1 MQYGHGN
8 GRRGV
13 LTLGR
18 GKQKHVGAG
27 SARSLASGAGDTIP
41 GTAGGSGGTAREADA
56 RSTGWVSPRSQKAS
70 QCLTVEVRVKKDA
83 KYRQKPGDK

>member
-27 SARSLASGAGDTIP
+27 SARSLASGGLTTLYQGQLAGLVGP
-41 GTAGGSGGTAREADA
+41 RARLMPDLQDESVQGHK
-56 RSTGWVSPRSQKAS
+56 RPLSVLQ
-70 QCLTVEVRVKKDA
+70 
-83 KYRQKPGDK
+83 